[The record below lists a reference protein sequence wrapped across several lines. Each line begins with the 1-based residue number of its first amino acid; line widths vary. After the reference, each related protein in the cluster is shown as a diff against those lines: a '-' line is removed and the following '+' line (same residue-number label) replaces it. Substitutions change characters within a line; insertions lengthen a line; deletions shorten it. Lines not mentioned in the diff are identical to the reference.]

1 MKYVIQ
7 VITKAGKKGYVFDSK
22 DGLMVI
28 VDGITAEVTIF
39 DSFDEAKKFIRNHKL
54 ERKFK
59 FAFAKDF
66 QSLIDEK
73 EKGLVSN
80 LGEDLFYIEN
90 ELGEKMCYDTKNQS
104 TSFKN
109 ARSGFVAGWIN
120 KNW

>member
-66 QSLIDEK
+66 QSLID
-73 EKGLVSN
+73 
-80 LGEDLFYIEN
+80 
-90 ELGEKMCYDTKNQS
+90 
-104 TSFKN
+104 
-109 ARSGFVAGWIN
+109 
-120 KNW
+120 